1 MNILKEYFADNHKII
16 IVDAFLK
23 IDELSITDVA
33 VLSKIIMLS
42 DNPNGGCMAGNILFA
57 DFLNVSEDRIGKII
71 NKLNIL
77 KYVTLSKTLDTYGH
91 KVRLITPI
99 LATILDKTG
108 KKVSL
113 NTEKNGIN
121 TEKYSTKNTSQSHTS
136 QWFSPQKYE
145 VGQKNRRKQKNI
157 RTEERQTHEQKTVN
171 EIDWTDFDSNASSD
185 SALTFCVSDFSDSQ
199 LVKKLEE
206 HMHTTQAYG
215 LIRKFGT
222 QKVEIALNKVN
233 NRNPANKGGYLMAM
247 LTKGNETPTV
257 KDKAAKD
264 DKAKKE
270 QLSMSEHNW
279 KAINR
284 WLNLHN
290 KEMQQFYQD
299 LIDRKISSGKLTHEV
314 KTLLLKHQTGLI
326 NKPFDITFANRSVSI
341 NALRGY
347 LHPEVLQSAATN

>member
-1 MNILKEYFADNHKII
+1 MKKLSRKDHKVFVECEIFDTHFKTPWPALIYFKIVMMSNNANRGCFVKPSFFEKLFNLSKRTVERTIKELIEQDYIKIKEAVNEYNEKIKVMIPLKSFGNTGQSFQSSD
-16 IVDAFLK
+16 
-23 IDELSITDVA
+23 ITDA
-33 VLSKIIMLS
+33 
-42 DNPNGGCMAGNILFA
+42 
-57 DFLNVSEDRIGKII
+57 
-71 NKLNIL
+71 
-77 KYVTLSKTLDTYGH
+77 
-91 KVRLITPI
+91 
-99 LATILDKTG
+99 
-108 KKVSL
+108 
-113 NTEKNGIN
+113 KNGN
-121 TEKYSTKNTSQSHTS
+121 FDAKNQAKNTSQSHTS